1 MVVQSLLASGT
12 HIVAKVIVVDVDP
25 ITLTFLRSSLS
36 GAVFFLLYLAIRN
49 RPSISAGDWKRLI
62 VLGLLAVPLNQFFF
76 LFAIKL
82 TTPQNA
88 SLLYGTTPIFVFL
101 ISMVSLGERPTL
113 RKSAGVVIAFVGL
126 LIVIFEEGV
135 NVRSEHTLGNL
146 LLILAVLSW
155 SLYTVWGRPLIIKY
169 GAYPVTALSGIF
181 GALMFSPIGLWHAVE
196 FPFETL
202 TAEHWMGLFY
212 LVIGTSFFAY
222 FLWYYALGRIDAT
235 KVAIFA
241 NSQPVLTALMAAMF
255 LAQPITPIFVVGG
268 IVAISGVVLT
278 QYG

>member
-12 HIVAKVIVVDVDP
+12 HIVAKVIVEDVDP

-36 GAVFFLLYLAIRN
+36 GGIFFLLYLAIRN

-202 TAEHWMGLFY
+202 TAEHWMGFFY
-212 LVIGTSFFAY
+212 LVIGTSFFGY

>member
-12 HIVAKVIVVDVDP
+12 HIVAKVIVGDVDP

-101 ISMVSLGERPTL
+101 ISMVSLGERRTL
-113 RKSAGVVIAFVGL
+113 RKSAGVVIAFVGM

-169 GAYPVTALSGIF
+169 GAYPVTALSGII